1 MEIMLPISLTS
12 AAMFGLLALWLSVRI
27 VRLRLSQRVTHGDGG
42 HPILA
47 RRMRAQLNFVETAP
61 FVLALIVLLEL
72 AGHGGMWLH
81 LVSILFVAAR
91 VLHGIG
97 MDAEK
102 AGAPRQIGMAM
113 TLLTLLGLSVFAALV
128 GFRVV

>member
-1 MEIMLPISLTS
+1 MEIMLPVSLTS

-27 VRLRLSQRVTHGDGG
+27 VRLRVTHGDGG

>member
-1 MEIMLPISLTS
+1 
-12 AAMFGLLALWLSVRI
+12 
-27 VRLRLSQRVTHGDGG
+27 
-42 HPILA
+42 
-47 RRMRAQLNFVETAP
+47 
-61 FVLALIVLLEL
+61 
-72 AGHGGMWLH
+72 MWLH

>member
-1 MEIMLPISLTS
+1 
-12 AAMFGLLALWLSVRI
+12 MFGLLALWLSVRI

-61 FVLALIVLLEL
+61 FVLALIVLIEL
-72 AGHGGMWLH
+72 AGRGGMWLH
-81 LVSILFVAAR
+81 LLSILFVFAR
-91 VLHGIG
+91 ILHGVG

-102 AGAPRQIGMAM
+102 GGLPRQIGVIVTM
-113 TLLTLLGLSVFAALV
+113 LTLLGLSVFAALI
-128 GFRVV
+128 GFGVV

>member
-1 MEIMLPISLTS
+1 MEIVLSISLTS
-12 AAMFGLLALWLSVRI
+12 AAMFGLLALWLAVRVGR
-27 VRLRLSQRVTHGDGG
+27 VRLRERIGHGDGG
-42 HPILA
+42 NALLA

-61 FVLALIVLLEL
+61 FVLALIVVLEL
-72 AGHGGMWLH
+72 AGRGGMWLH
-81 LVSILFVAAR
+81 LLSIVFVAGR

-102 AGAPRQIGMAM
+102 AGLPRQAGVAITM
-113 TLLTLLGLSVFAALV
+113 LTLLGLSTFAALV